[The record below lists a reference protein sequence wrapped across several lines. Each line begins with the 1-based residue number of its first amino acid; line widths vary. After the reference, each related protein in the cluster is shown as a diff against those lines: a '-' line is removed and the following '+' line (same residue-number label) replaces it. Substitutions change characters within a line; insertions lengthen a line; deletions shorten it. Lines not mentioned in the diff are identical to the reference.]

1 MSSRRNAYHS
11 RMDEHESDAD
21 GAESLD
27 DVIAAF
33 SDDYHGE
40 RDGRRLF
47 DAPPIDPPDGCDSDD
62 RPIDELF

>member
-1 MSSRRNAYHS
+1 
-11 RMDEHESDAD
+11 MDEHESDAD

-33 SDDYHGE
+33 SEDHHGE

-47 DAPPIDPPDGCDSDD
+47 DAPPIDPPDDCDGDG